1 MISLKTFKK
10 EGVGHVGCRMSLM
23 ISSFPQILVGSSTW
37 PDSRPELATRRKA
50 FTAALVRRVVHVVA
64 RKGMEVSPQSCVEVM
79 SSIFKIMVER
89 NPQR

>member
-1 MISLKTFKK
+1 MF
-10 EGVGHVGCRMSLM
+10 LM

-37 PDSRPELATRRKA
+37 PDSSRHELAVRRKA
-50 FTAALVRRVVHVVA
+50 FTAALVRRVLHVVA

>member
-37 PDSRPELATRRKA
+37 PDSRPELAARRKA
-50 FTAALVRRVVHVVA
+50 FTASCPGEESSARGGEEGDGGVA
-64 RKGMEVSPQSCVEVM
+64 TKLCGGYEFD
-79 SSIFKIMVER
+79 I
-89 NPQR
+89 